1 MLHCKQDLTR
11 KGARLHATK
20 AHMLEPSYSEDTS
33 LKIIVKP
40 PQPRLSVQSQI
51 ALPTL
56 LEGETYKTICILKNT
71 GTRALRDLR
80 VLCDDSLMSF
90 AANGG
95 EFQLRL
101 LLSTSTTPDTRDAAL
116 PPLLPGL
123 YHLTDNTLEP
133 HKPSCIHLPESGLQP
148 GESIDWHL
156 HLRGASVGHHKLRW
170 LFTFYETVSKP
181 HVSRT
186 CVALTSSSR
195 TKLPLPRYLQR
206 VMPRKSMSCLQ
217 SA

>member
-20 AHMLEPSYSEDTS
+20 AHMLEPSYSDDTS

-40 PQPRLSVQSQI
+40 PQPRLSVESQM

-56 LEGETYKTICILKNT
+56 LEGETYKTIYILKNT

-80 VLCDDSLMSF
+80 VLCDNSLMSF
-90 AANGG
+90 EANGS
-95 EFQLRL
+95 EFK
-101 LLSTSTTPDTRDAAL
+101 L
-116 PPLLPGL
+116 PPLLSTYITPDTGDTDSPTLVPGL

-133 HKPSCIHLPESGLQP
+133 HKPSRIHLPESGLQP

-156 HLRGASVGHHKLRW
+156 YLRGASVGHHKLRW
-170 LFTFYETVSKP
+170 LFTFYETVSIP
-181 HVSRT
+181 HGSRR
-186 CVALTSSSR
+186 CLGLTFSSR
-195 TKLPLPRYLQR
+195 TKPLLLRCLQR
-206 VMPRKSMSCLQ
+206 VMPRKWTSCLQ